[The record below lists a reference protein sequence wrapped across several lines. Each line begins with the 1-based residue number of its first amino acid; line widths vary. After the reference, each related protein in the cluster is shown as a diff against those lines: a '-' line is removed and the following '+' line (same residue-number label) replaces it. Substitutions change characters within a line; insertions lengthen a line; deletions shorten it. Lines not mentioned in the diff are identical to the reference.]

1 MSLSNP
7 LLAVDRAR
15 VSKLLIKDSEMTDLF
30 DLLVKRGLKLPV
42 FKYDLTTDRYILEKP
57 GEINFEGTEEEIVR
71 KISRLY
77 SLSKLSIEEKGVVT
91 LFMTFGVLKWN
102 DPGFKTPYLSAPVV
116 MVPCEFEKNK
126 HTNQVSRINFFGE
139 GIQFNPVLE
148 LLFREKYDLPLPQI
162 EEIDSKNF
170 NEIIEHLGNLK
181 TQFTIWKVI
190 PQCWIISLNPEMF
203 VLYSDLGK
211 MMQNTEALTHP
222 LINAFSGVLS
232 LSKSSTE
239 SVSSVPLVPILRA
252 DSSQRKILE
261 MVREGE
267 NVVIH
272 GPPGTGKSQTI
283 ANIIADAVAREK
295 TVLFVSAKKAALD
308 VVYNRLKNAG
318 LGRFCLEIHSTR
330 KSKQELM
337 FDLKRTID
345 LLQNFQDVEQPADL
359 LKQFEHLKNNLNNL
373 LNSLHRTDHPL
384 GMSIYDAISR
394 LEGLKDY
401 PVIHSLHLSS
411 IAEISKERFE
421 KILQLMEKLE
431 QLADVYNESQHPW
444 KGFKF
449 SENILSYPLKVI
461 EMLEYVKMNLE
472 NMKQMLEKTG
482 FTDIGSLCFEDIQK
496 ILHLLKSLKNVDVL
510 PGRWFQVEIEELSTL
525 REIVE
530 ILRKRKVLM
539 KKYFQ
544 HTEKSIEEMTEI
556 LQPVE
561 RFSRSWLRILNPSYW
576 KWKKFVNR
584 NLRYPHNFEEIQRL
598 YEISKNLIDTEIKYN
613 DLKEKIPDQE
623 FSFDEYRTK
632 ELEEIDFALIKLD
645 IALGIRKKLPINIIK
660 NDLILTRVSK
670 DLISRAIE
678 ILEDTQLK
686 KYMEDLNRL
695 WPDGFIDEKTLQKTP
710 VDEIIRKIDHLKA
723 NESKLHEWIQLQET
737 LESLEKMD
745 LKTFIQSVEKEHVK
759 NIRRIFEKSFYKQWI
774 DNVCTLDKNLRDF
787 SSERYEQDILTLE
800 KVEELLRK
808 RWVQY
813 VKSLLAQR
821 FRTILADTNYS
832 QQIHILMRETQKK
845 RRHKPIRKFLLEISD
860 ILRFIKPCILM
871 SPLSVSSFLDLDK
884 FINYFDI
891 VIFDE
896 ASQLRTPE
904 AIPAV
909 VRGKQIIVAGD
920 PKQLPP
926 TNFFKSYYELE
937 DDEDEREPLDSFL
950 DECIALPHAFKQ
962 GYLRWHYRSRD
973 ERLIAFSNHYFYGE
987 NPMITFPSPK
997 SRSSDQ
1003 GIKLVY
1009 VENGTWDRARRR
1021 VNTMEALKVVDII
1034 IEHFQKHPD
1043 RSIGV
1048 VTMNTSQSDL
1058 IENLLQKRL
1067 MEYPHLMNVIFKES
1081 DEPFFIKSLEN
1092 VQGDERD
1099 TIIISIG
1106 YARTPSGELFY
1117 NFGPLNN
1124 EGGWRRL
1131 NVLITRARYQIILVT
1146 SLRSEDLSRANPE
1159 NRGIITLRNYLKYAE
1174 QNCKLEFSESHEKPD
1189 DIISASI
1196 AQQLNDM
1203 GFLTDTSIGMGLC
1216 QVSVGIRDFEDPGRY
1231 KIGIIHDGKN
1241 HAMIQ
1246 DVIDREVLKF
1256 KVLESLGWKLKRLW
1270 TIEWYRDSEKVLKS
1284 IIESLKINERY
1295 RPSQTRSNNL

>member
-1 MSLSNP
+1 
-7 LLAVDRAR
+7 
-15 VSKLLIKDSEMTDLF
+15 MTDLF

-162 EEIDSKNF
+162 EEIGSKNF

-337 FDLKRTID
+337 FFDLKRTID

-461 EMLEYVKMNLE
+461 EMLEYVKMNLK
-472 NMKQMLEKTG
+472 NMKQMLEKAG
-482 FTDIGSLCFEDIQK
+482 FTDIGNLRFEDFQK
-496 ILHLLKSLKNVDVL
+496 ILYLLKSLKNVDVL

-645 IALGIRKKLPINIIK
+645 IALKIRKKLPIKIIK

-695 WPDGFIDEKTLQKTP
+695 WPDGFVGEKTLQTAP
-710 VDEIIRKIDHLKA
+710 VDELIRKIDHLIA

-737 LESLEKMD
+737 LESLEKME
-745 LKTFIQSVEKEHVK
+745 LKTFIRSVEKEHVK

-800 KVEELLRK
+800 KAEEALRK

-813 VKSLLAQR
+813 VKSLLAKK
-821 FRTILADTNYS
+821 FRTILADTNHS
-832 QQIHILMRETQKK
+832 QQIRILMRETQKK

-860 ILRFIKPCILM
+860 ILRFVKPCILM

-904 AIPAV
+904 AISAV

-950 DECIALPHAFKQ
+950 DECIALPRVFKQ

-987 NPMITFPSPK
+987 NPLITFPSPK
-997 SRSSDQ
+997 YRNSDQ

-1009 VENGTWDRARRR
+1009 VENGTWDRAGKR
-1021 VNTMEALKVVDII
+1021 VNTMEALKVVDIV

-1058 IENLLQKRL
+1058 IENLLQRRL
-1067 MEYPHLMNVIFKES
+1067 MEYPHLMDVIFKES
-1081 DEPFFIKSLEN
+1081 NEPFFIKSLEN

-1146 SLRSEDLSRANPE
+1146 SLRSEDLSRANSE
-1159 NRGIITLRNYLKYAE
+1159 NKGVAALRNYLKYAE
-1174 QNCKLEFSESHEKPD
+1174 QNCKLEFCRSYGESD
-1189 DIISASI
+1189 DIIPTSI
-1196 AQQLNDM
+1196 ARQLNNI
-1203 GFLTDTSIGMGLC
+1203 GFLTDTNIGMGLC
-1216 QVSVGIRDFEDPGRY
+1216 QVSVGIEDPEDPGRY
-1231 KIGIIHDGKN
+1231 KIGIIHDGKKPRN
-1241 HAMIQ
+1241 
-1246 DVIDREVLKF
+1246 
-1256 KVLESLGWKLKRLW
+1256 
-1270 TIEWYRDSEKVLKS
+1270 DSGCD
-1284 IIESLKINERY
+1284 
-1295 RPSQTRSNNL
+1295 

>member
-1 MSLSNP
+1 
-7 LLAVDRAR
+7 
-15 VSKLLIKDSEMTDLF
+15 MTDLF

-461 EMLEYVKMNLE
+461 EMLEYVKMNLK
-472 NMKQMLEKTG
+472 NMKQMLEKAG
-482 FTDIGSLCFEDIQK
+482 FTDIGNLRFEDFQK
-496 ILHLLKSLKNVDVL
+496 ILYLLKSLKNVDVL

-645 IALGIRKKLPINIIK
+645 IALKIRKKTSN
-660 NDLILTRVSK
+660 K
-670 DLISRAIE
+670 DHQKRSNSH
-678 ILEDTQLK
+678 Q
-686 KYMEDLNRL
+686 
-695 WPDGFIDEKTLQKTP
+695 GFK
-710 VDEIIRKIDHLKA
+710 R
-723 NESKLHEWIQLQET
+723 S
-737 LESLEKMD
+737 D
-745 LKTFIQSVEKEHVK
+745 LKG
-759 NIRRIFEKSFYKQWI
+759 N
-774 DNVCTLDKNLRDF
+774 
-787 SSERYEQDILTLE
+787 
-800 KVEELLRK
+800 
-808 RWVQY
+808 
-813 VKSLLAQR
+813 
-821 FRTILADTNYS
+821 
-832 QQIHILMRETQKK
+832 
-845 RRHKPIRKFLLEISD
+845 
-860 ILRFIKPCILM
+860 
-871 SPLSVSSFLDLDK
+871 
-884 FINYFDI
+884 
-891 VIFDE
+891 
-896 ASQLRTPE
+896 
-904 AIPAV
+904 
-909 VRGKQIIVAGD
+909 
-920 PKQLPP
+920 
-926 TNFFKSYYELE
+926 
-937 DDEDEREPLDSFL
+937 
-950 DECIALPHAFKQ
+950 
-962 GYLRWHYRSRD
+962 
-973 ERLIAFSNHYFYGE
+973 
-987 NPMITFPSPK
+987 
-997 SRSSDQ
+997 
-1003 GIKLVY
+1003 
-1009 VENGTWDRARRR
+1009 
-1021 VNTMEALKVVDII
+1021 
-1034 IEHFQKHPD
+1034 
-1043 RSIGV
+1043 
-1048 VTMNTSQSDL
+1048 
-1058 IENLLQKRL
+1058 
-1067 MEYPHLMNVIFKES
+1067 
-1081 DEPFFIKSLEN
+1081 
-1092 VQGDERD
+1092 
-1099 TIIISIG
+1099 
-1106 YARTPSGELFY
+1106 
-1117 NFGPLNN
+1117 
-1124 EGGWRRL
+1124 
-1131 NVLITRARYQIILVT
+1131 
-1146 SLRSEDLSRANPE
+1146 
-1159 NRGIITLRNYLKYAE
+1159 
-1174 QNCKLEFSESHEKPD
+1174 
-1189 DIISASI
+1189 
-1196 AQQLNDM
+1196 
-1203 GFLTDTSIGMGLC
+1203 
-1216 QVSVGIRDFEDPGRY
+1216 
-1231 KIGIIHDGKN
+1231 
-1241 HAMIQ
+1241 
-1246 DVIDREVLKF
+1246 
-1256 KVLESLGWKLKRLW
+1256 
-1270 TIEWYRDSEKVLKS
+1270 
-1284 IIESLKINERY
+1284 
-1295 RPSQTRSNNL
+1295 